1 MEREY
6 LGKNLQFMKEL
17 VHFEEIYTSA
27 IPTLITTSSVCD
39 SEVGLLQASV
49 SSSVE
54 TVGLDME
61 VHKAPIV
68 SEVIEPGST
77 ESIEAINVET
87 NVHMDPGGNCVIIA
101 EDNMLIKNTSILE
114 KCPLGCVSTSLMN
127 NI

>member
-1 MEREY
+1 V
-6 LGKNLQFMKEL
+6 KEL

-39 SEVGLLQASV
+39 SEDGLLQASV

-68 SEVIEPGST
+68 SEVIESGST

-87 NVHMDPGGNCVIIA
+87 NVHMDPGGKCVIIA